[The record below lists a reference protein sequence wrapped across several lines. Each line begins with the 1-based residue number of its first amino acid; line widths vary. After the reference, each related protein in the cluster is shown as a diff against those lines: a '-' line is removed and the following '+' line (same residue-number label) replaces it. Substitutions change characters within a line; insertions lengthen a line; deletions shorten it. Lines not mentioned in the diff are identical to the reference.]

1 MCLKTLTVQLDKR
14 SYPIY
19 IDDNWEALFNALK
32 VKGLPH
38 KKKLLLITDENVAC
52 WYRQPVEELFKALK
66 YEVTTAVVKPGEDTK
81 TLQEAENL
89 YTVALKANL
98 DRNSSI
104 AALGGGVV
112 GDLAGFTAS
121 TYMRGVPFIQ
131 IPTSLLAQV
140 DSSIG
145 GKVAVNHPLAKN
157 VIGSFYQPEYVLMNI
172 STLRTLP
179 KRELSSGMAEL
190 IKHGI
195 IRDCEFLG
203 WLEENMHDLMKLNTS
218 KLIQGV
224 CRSCEIKA
232 DVVGQDEKEQ
242 GFRAILNFG
251 HTIGHAIEAAAGYGT
266 YTHGEA
272 VAIGMMVEA
281 RIGSIVNP
289 SAVSTDYLLRIVNIL
304 KAAGLPVRLPDLEPA
319 SLLEWMQ
326 RDKKNRDGRIG
337 FVLPAGSGRV
347 ELFHNISNEIILKA
361 IRELKG

>member
-1 MCLKTLTVQLDKR
+1 
-14 SYPIY
+14 
-19 IDDNWEALFNALK
+19 
-32 VKGLPH
+32 
-38 KKKLLLITDENVAC
+38 
-52 WYRQPVEELFKALK
+52 
-66 YEVTTAVVKPGEDTK
+66 
-81 TLQEAENL
+81 
-89 YTVALKANL
+89 
-98 DRNSSI
+98 
-104 AALGGGVV
+104 
-112 GDLAGFTAS
+112 
-121 TYMRGVPFIQ
+121 MRGPFIQ

-289 SAVSTDYLLRIVNIL
+289 SAVSTDYLLRIENIL
-304 KAAGLPVRLPDLEPA
+304 KAGCP
-319 SLLEWMQ
+319 
-326 RDKKNRDGRIG
+326 
-337 FVLPAGSGRV
+337 
-347 ELFHNISNEIILKA
+347 
-361 IRELKG
+361 

>member
-1 MCLKTLTVQLDKR
+1 
-14 SYPIY
+14 
-19 IDDNWEALFNALK
+19 
-32 VKGLPH
+32 
-38 KKKLLLITDENVAC
+38 
-52 WYRQPVEELFKALK
+52 
-66 YEVTTAVVKPGEDTK
+66 
-81 TLQEAENL
+81 
-89 YTVALKANL
+89 
-98 DRNSSI
+98 
-104 AALGGGVV
+104 
-112 GDLAGFTAS
+112 
-121 TYMRGVPFIQ
+121 MRGVPFIQ

-272 VAIGMMVEA
+272 VAIGMMV
-281 RIGSIVNP
+281 GSDWLHCNP
-289 SAVSTDYLLRIVNIL
+289 
-304 KAAGLPVRLPDLEPA
+304 LPLVRT
-319 SLLEWMQ
+319 
-326 RDKKNRDGRIG
+326 IC
-337 FVLPAGSGRV
+337 
-347 ELFHNISNEIILKA
+347 
-361 IRELKG
+361 